1 MRIVTVAGLTG
12 PGGMLIVKVADTLL
26 LLWDGHY
33 YEMKRENG

>member
-12 PGGMLIVKVADTLL
+12 PGMLIVKDADTLL